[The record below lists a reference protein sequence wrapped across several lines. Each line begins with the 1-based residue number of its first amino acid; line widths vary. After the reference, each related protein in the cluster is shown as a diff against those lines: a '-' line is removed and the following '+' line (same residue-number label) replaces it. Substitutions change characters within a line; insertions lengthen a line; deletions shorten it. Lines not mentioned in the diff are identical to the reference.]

1 MNSQPNNARAAEALT
16 ATDSVEITL
25 VVPVYEEQDNIVPFI
40 TEVKKHVQL
49 PHRICIVFD
58 HAADKTLLKRDEVHS
73 IDPTVQFIQNSY
85 GNGIINAFKTGFEVS
100 RTRYIV
106 AIMADLSDTPETIR
120 RMYDKIEEGYDLVV
134 ASRYCEGG
142 QKIGGPRLKYWLS
155 RIANVSLFYLSGIPT
170 HDMTNAFI
178 IHKRDI
184 INQIHLRSTGG
195 FEITMEIIA
204 KSFILGAKIAEVP
217 TVNKDRNAGS
227 SKFRL
232 LSWIGKYL
240 YWYVYILVFS
250 VVNRL
255 NARYV
260 ADTRKTVVDK

>member
-1 MNSQPNNARAAEALT
+1 MNSNATRTRAADLLSAP
-16 ATDSVEITL
+16 DSVEITL
-25 VVPVYEEQDNIVPFI
+25 VVPVFEEQENIVPFI

-49 PHRICIVFD
+49 PHCICIIFD
-58 HAADKTLLKRDEVHS
+58 HSTDGTLLKRDEVHS
-73 IDPTVQFIQNSY
+73 IDPTVQFIQNAY
-85 GNGIINAFKTGFEVS
+85 GKGIINAFKTGFEVS

-106 AIMADLSDTPETIR
+106 AIMADLSDTPETIL
-120 RMYDKIEEGYDLVV
+120 RMYNKIEEGYDLVV
-134 ASRYCEGG
+134 ASRYCQGG
-142 QKIGGPRLKYWLS
+142 RKIGGPRLKYWLS
-155 RIANVSLFYLSGIPT
+155 RLANTSLFHLSGIPT

-184 INQIHLRSTGG
+184 LSQIHLRSTGG

-232 LSWIGKYL
+232 LSWVGKYF
-240 YWYVYILVFS
+240 YWYIYILTFS
-250 VVNRL
+250 MVNRL

-260 ADTRKTVVDK
+260 ADTRKSSVDE